1 MGTLAFLSFI
11 LFTIYLIYRD
21 VNKIVYDYNNE
32 YWNEIINNEKDN
44 KKMIMLTSIIVIVL
58 GIYGHYLIYK
68 DLMLYIDDMAE
79 IILAVLLFIL
89 LIITYMVILK
99 KLSITKKSA
108 GKEKI
113 KLIFIMII
121 AIGCLG
127 YKPFEVIFIFFII
140 AVLIRF
146 CFLNKFKHSI
156 KDNKAKIIE
165 VQDELKKLCELI
177 IHDSKKL
184 NK

>member
-1 MGTLAFLSFI
+1 
-11 LFTIYLIYRD
+11 
-21 VNKIVYDYNNE
+21 
-32 YWNEIINNEKDN
+32 
-44 KKMIMLTSIIVIVL
+44 
-58 GIYGHYLIYK
+58 
-68 DLMLYIDDMAE
+68 MLYIDDMAE